1 MNAIVRNITSDEL
14 PRMLANLGTGIVG
27 SPIPP
32 EEGERFAA
40 ILELDRTFCAFDGDD
55 MVGTSANFSLTMTV
69 PGGEAGCAGVTMVT
83 VQPTHRRRG
92 IMSQM
97 MRRML
102 DDARSHGEPLAALWA
117 SEESIYQRYGFG
129 MAANEAHV
137 DIERDRMTLLEGP
150 SEGAQVRLISPNEAV
165 KVLPEVYDR
174 VRPQVPGMLARS
186 EEWWRHH
193 RLSDPEHRREGAGP
207 LTCGVLERDGHLEG
221 YVLYRIK
228 PRFKHNGV
236 VAHTLKLEELVGD
249 GARAQHDLWR
259 YIFGIDLVERIQGW
273 FLPSD
278 LVLTLSVTEPRRLGF
293 GTSES
298 FWVRLVDVEAALN
311 ARSYEPGTP
320 VVLEV
325 VDAYCDWNAG
335 RYRVSPTGAA
345 RTEEEPDL
353 KLDVGTLA
361 AIYLGEFT
369 FHRLA
374 RSLRVEELKEGA
386 LRRADRL
393 FQTSRAPWCPES
405 F

>member
-1 MNAIVRNITSDEL
+1 MNATVRNIDSHEL
-14 PRMLANLGTGIVG
+14 PQMLANLGTGIVG

-32 EEGERFAA
+32 TEAERFAA

-55 MVGTSANFSLTMTV
+55 MVGTSANLSLSMTV

-92 IMSQM
+92 IMSMM

-102 DDARSHGEPLAALWA
+102 DDAHDRGEPLAALWA

-129 MAANEAHV
+129 LAADEAHV
-137 DIERDRMTLLEGP
+137 DIDRDRMVFLD
-150 SEGAQVRLISPNEAV
+150 GADIAGQVRLISLDEAV

-174 VRPQVPGMLARS
+174 VRPQVPGMLSRS

-193 RLSDPEHRREGAGP
+193 RLGDPERHREGSGP
-207 LTCGVLERDGHLEG
+207 LTCGVLEHEGRLEG
-221 YVLYRIK
+221 FVLYRIK
-228 PRFKHNGV
+228 PHFKPNGV
-236 VAHTLKLEELVGD
+236 VAHTLKVEELIGD

-259 YIFGIDLVERIQGW
+259 YVFGVDLVERIKGW

-298 FWVRLVDVEAALN
+298 FWLRLVDVEAALE
-311 ARSYEPGTP
+311 ARTYEPGTP
-320 VVLEV
+320 VVIEV
-325 VDAYCDWNAG
+325 TDSYCDWNAG

-345 RTEEEPDL
+345 PTEEEADL
-353 KLDVGTLA
+353 RLDVGSLA

-369 FHRLA
+369 FVRLA

-393 FQTSRAPWCPES
+393 FQTNQAPWCPES